1 MTRPEQAAHEKFI
14 KGISLRMIFYGAF
27 VLLSMCSSF
36 WIGYGKLQDT
46 IKDNRVYA
54 NERITAEKN
63 ASIKRADSV
72 QRLNE
77 LEHKD
82 MWNAIGGK
90 PEEVSYRGVTEYRD
104 KRGKIHLKPSQSL
117 N

>member
-54 NERITAEKN
+54 NERIIAEKN

-77 LEHKD
+77 LEHNNLWHAVEQRNEKL
-82 MWNAIGGK
+82 G
-90 PEEVSYRGVTEYRD
+90 YRGVTEYKD
-104 KRGKIHLKPSQSL
+104 KQGKIHVSQDQGL